1 MIFSPAVSFSCTAK
15 STKLTLSMPPAQ
27 QYKRSTK
34 ILFGDLGNRLVV
46 YKMRLNPDVT
56 SVFSP
61 PRKVPQV
68 KENSV
73 KRNLTRWAKAL

>member
-1 MIFSPAVSFSCTAK
+1 
-15 STKLTLSMPPAQ
+15 MPPAQ

-34 ILFGDLGNRLVV
+34 ILFGDLGNRLVI